1 MTITIIGRNLET
13 ELAFKN
19 CAPFITY
26 ITKIDEITIFDAEN
40 DKTDSLWFYSE
51 NDPMIL
57 APISLPKTIL
67 NFSNINLNYCK
78 TLKQM
83 EWMET
88 S

>member
-1 MTITIIGRNLET
+1 M
-13 ELAFKN
+13 AFEN
-19 CAPFITY
+19 CTPFIKC
-26 ITKIDEITIFDAEN
+26 ITKIDEITIIDAEN
-40 DKTDSLWFYSE
+40 DKTDSLWFYSK

-67 NFSNINLNYCK
+67 DYTYINLNYCK

-83 EWMET
+83 ERMET